1 MAYRLGPTVVYRIGL
16 LVASLTVPAAA
27 APQSAPASSAQLP
40 VARAVPLAAGIT
52 LDGRLDEPGWF
63 AAMPVTAFTQLDPD
77 EGEEVSERTEVFF
90 VYDDEALYVG
100 ARLYDRSPVTSRL
113 LRRDADVQ
121 DSDWF
126 VVALDSYHDHLTSY
140 RFTVNPAGVRRD
152 EVITSGGT
160 RIPGQSA
167 PTTVLAERGGL
178 ADASWDP
185 VWSAAAAVT
194 DSGWVAELRI
204 PFGQLRFSRAEV
216 QTWGLQIERRIARKQ
231 EQALFAFSP
240 KDQPAGV
247 ALYGHLEGLTGI
259 KAPRPLEILPYGSGS
274 VYLRPTEAQTAAV
287 AFPDPLT
294 SRAELTGGI
303 GADVKYRLSSNF
315 TLDATLNP
323 DFGQVELDP
332 AVVNLTAFET
342 RFDEKR
348 PFFVEGAEILR
359 FGTAV
364 QGGPEGG
371 PPQLIYSRRIGR
383 APQLAAPGDAVY
395 ADLPETT
402 TILGAAKVTGRTL
415 GGWSVGVLEAVTQ
428 RESGLFVDA
437 EERRYESVVEP
448 LTNYL
453 AGRLR
458 RDVNGGR
465 SLVGGL
471 FTATHRRMGGPM
483 ESSALRDAAYAAG
496 LDFRHESDNRVWSV
510 FGSVASSHV
519 RGSEEAIR
527 STQRS
532 SARYF
537 QRPDAGHLEV
547 DPDATSLSGYRAQVD
562 FGKRSG
568 TWLWNVAATASSP
581 GLELNDMGFLT
592 LTDRILLDPNLT
604 YEQNRPGAVFRRWS
618 VRSGPDFVWNYDG
631 DLVRQETFLTFQ
643 SQLHNYWTATVRASY
658 ARSVLSDRLTRG
670 GPLTRLP
677 ALWSTGVTVGSD
689 PRQSYTLSATVNR
702 DEDRA
707 GLRETSVGLD
717 LGFKPAS
724 SWEFEVGP
732 VLTTTYL
739 PAQYV
744 TAVADPTAP
753 ETFASRYVF
762 ASLDQSTFGID
773 TRLNATFTPGLS
785 LELYAQPFLSS
796 NDYGALKELR
806 APRTFDFLEYGVD
819 AGTIAREPGARTV
832 VDPDGAG
839 PAEAFRV
846 EDRDFDLRSLRG
858 NAVLRWEWRPGSTL
872 YVVWQQERSDLVGA
886 ANAELRGSELGSFD
900 LREQARDLFRVRPIN
915 VLMFKVSYWLNP

>member
-1 MAYRLGPTVVYRIGL
+1 MAYRFGPKVVYRLGL
-16 LVASLTVPAAA
+16 FTALWTVPGVAA
-27 APQSAPASSAQLP
+27 QSAPTSSARPP
-40 VARAVPLAAGIT
+40 VARAVPLAGEIT
-52 LDGRLDEPGWF
+52 LDARLDEPGWY
-63 AAMPVTAFTQLDPD
+63 AATPVTTFTQLDPD
-77 EGEEVSERTEVFF
+77 EGQEVSELTEVLF

-100 ARLYDRSPVTSRL
+100 ARMYDRSPVTSRL
-113 LRRDADVQ
+113 LRRDADVL

-126 VVALDSYHDHLTSY
+126 VVALDSYHDHITSY
-140 RFTVNPAGVRRD
+140 RFRVNPAGVRRD
-152 EVITSGGT
+152 EMITSGGT

-167 PTTVLAERGGL
+167 PTTVLTERGGL
-178 ADASWDP
+178 ADPSWDP
-185 VWSAAAAVT
+185 VWSAAAALT

-216 QTWGLQIERRIARKQ
+216 QTWGLQIERRIARNQ
-231 EQALFAFSP
+231 EQALFAFTP
-240 KDQPAGV
+240 KDEPAGV
-247 ALYGHLEGLTGI
+247 ALYGHLEGLSGI
-259 KAPRPLEILPYGSGS
+259 QAPRPLELLPYSSGS
-274 VYLRPTEAQTAAV
+274 VYLRPGVGQSTRVDFA
-287 AFPDPLT
+287 DPLT

-303 GADVKYRLSSNF
+303 GADLKYRVSSNF

-332 AVVNLTAFET
+332 AVLNLTAFET

-383 APQLAAPGDAVY
+383 APQLSAPGDAVY

-402 TILGAAKVTGRTL
+402 TILGAAKLTGRTL
-415 GGWSVGVLEAVTQ
+415 GGWSVGVLEALTQ
-428 RESGLFVDA
+428 RESGVFVD
-437 EERRYESVVEP
+437 EEQRRYRSVVEP

-458 RDVNGGR
+458 RDVNDGR
-465 SLVGGL
+465 SQIGGL
-471 FTATHRRMGGPM
+471 FTATHRQLGAAAETG
-483 ESSALRDAAYAAG
+483 ALRDAAYAAG
-496 LDFRHESDNRVWSV
+496 VDFRHESDDRVWSV

-519 RGSEEAIR
+519 RGSEAAIG

-532 SARYF
+532 SARYY
-537 QRPDAGHLEV
+537 QRPDAGHIEV
-547 DPDATSLSGYRAQVD
+547 DPEATSLSGYRAQVD

-568 TWLWNVAATASSP
+568 TWLWNLAATASSP
-581 GLELNDMGFLT
+581 GFELNDMGFLT
-592 LTDRILLDPNLT
+592 LTDRILLDPNVT
-604 YEQNRPGAVFRRWS
+604 YEQNQPGKVFRRWS
-618 VRSGPDFVWNYDG
+618 VRTGPDFVWNYDG
-631 DLVRQETFLTFQ
+631 DVVRQETFLTFQ
-643 SQLHNYWTATVRASY
+643 SQLHNYWTATVRSSY

-677 ALWSTGVTVGSD
+677 ALWSAGVTVASD
-689 PRQSYTLSATVNR
+689 PRQSYTLRATVSR

-707 GLRETSVGLD
+707 GLRETSAGLNVGL
-717 LGFKPAS
+717 KPAS
-724 SWEFEVGP
+724 NWQVEVGP

-744 TAVADPTAP
+744 TAVADVTAP
-753 ETFASRYVF
+753 KTFDNRYVF
-762 ASLDQSTFGID
+762 ASLDQTTFGID

-796 NDYGALKELR
+796 SDYGALKELR

-819 AGTIAREPGARTV
+819 TGTITHEPPARTV
-832 VDPDGAG
+832 IDPDGAG
-839 PAEAFRV
+839 PAEPFRV

-872 YVVWQQERSDLVGA
+872 YVVWQQERSDLVRA
-886 ANAELRGSELGSFD
+886 TEAELRGRDLGGFD
-900 LREQARDLFRVRPIN
+900 LREQARDLLRVRPIN